1 MTRRTLVFAA
11 IGLVALLVPA
21 TALAK
26 GASQATIT
34 GPGLGDA
41 ITLAG
46 EGQAGGEKLMVIM
59 QEGGFFPSVFLTT
72 PNPMHA
78 QRPDGELGPL
88 YTIVYEMPGPNGALD
103 EIRQDVYPYA
113 TPVPVTYME
122 PGQRYFTSEETVGGW
137 YVASQTLT
145 SSLVDVGLPES
156 APPVGDDGLKAPW
169 TTLLGMTAVAAAALA
184 AAALGV
190 RAWRRERPAPA

>member
-1 MTRRTLVFAA
+1 MTRRTLVFAT
-11 IGLVALLVPA
+11 IGLVAVLVPA

-34 GPGLGDA
+34 GPGLGDG

-46 EGQAGGEKLMVIM
+46 EGQAGGEKLMVIL

-137 YVASQTLT
+137 YVASHTLT
-145 SSLVDVGLPES
+145 SSLVDVGLPLS

-169 TTLLGMTAVAAAALA
+169 TTLLGMTAVVAALA
-184 AAALGV
+184 SAALGV
-190 RAWRRERPAPA
+190 RAWRRERPASA